1 MPIGVRELRS
11 GTKTHRFTRTW
22 RSLPSVI
29 MADFQYREYRL
40 SVKTH
45 TPGLKVLIYPPGSS
59 LPLPTIPFH
68 RDRAKLDDLIE
79 EAKHI
84 VEDHQL
90 MSRVSGQ

>member
-1 MPIGVRELRS
+1 M
-11 GTKTHRFTRTW
+11 T
-22 RSLPSVI
+22 
-29 MADFQYREYRL
+29 DFQYREYRL
-40 SVKTH
+40 SVETH

-90 MSRVSGQ
+90 VTGRLAVNNAAKGSRAPSWWIGRFRG